1 MGYYGDEYY
10 DEDGFDHS
18 DDSVSEPQLADNVG
32 DLDLSVFDL
41 DPDRWYVVEFDGGRR
56 GKSQVAGCG
65 AVVRYRN
72 GEYLCRIAKTLDFG
86 TNNSSEYEGL
96 ILGLELAEA
105 LGIRKAILRGD
116 SALVINQV
124 TGDFNTNHHHL
135 LILRDKARF
144 LIGQN
149 LVRYEFDQV
158 PRGSNDGAD
167 EMANEAMD
175 AYENGYSGVIFYDN

>member
-10 DEDGFDHS
+10 DEGELDYWDVGPQFAEDVDG
-18 DDSVSEPQLADNVG
+18 
-32 DLDLSVFDL
+32 LDLSEFDL

-65 AVVRYRN
+65 AVIRYRN
-72 GEYLCRIAKTLDFG
+72 GEYLCRIAKMLDFG
-86 TNNSSEYEGL
+86 TNNSAEYEGL

-124 TGDFNTNHHHL
+124 TGDYKTNHQHL
-135 LILRDKARF
+135 RNLRDKARY
-144 LIGQN
+144 LIGRN
-149 LVRYEFDQV
+149 LERHYFDQV
-158 PRGSNDGAD
+158 PRCDNVGAD

-175 AYENGYSGVIFYDN
+175 YHEDGCSGVMFYDN